1 MLWIAACSMSGN
13 KKGVNEESVLE
24 KLYDKNMKRSV
35 QTSRRN
41 WRSDKFNKASKIR
54 GTTIW
59 EWKRKI
65 YNL

>member
-1 MLWIAACSMSGN
+1 MSGN
-13 KKGVNEESVLE
+13 KKEVNEESVLK

>member
-1 MLWIAACSMSGN
+1 MSGN

-24 KLYDKNMKRSV
+24 KLYDKNTKRSV
-35 QTSRRN
+35 QTSRRY

>member
-1 MLWIAACSMSGN
+1 MSGN
-13 KKGVNEESVLE
+13 KKGVNEEFVLE
-24 KLYDKNMKRSV
+24 KLYGKNTKRSV

-59 EWKRKI
+59 EWKGKI